1 MIVQL
6 LTVQLPPF
14 GETVRAALRLD
25 GEIYAAV
32 QTSRQGLEVA
42 LLVMAL
48 AALSEAIGQSVVLFL
63 NRVRPGRFV
72 LALTIAAG
80 SNVVGYVLWTTCIW
94 LAGSAVAREWQPFV
108 AVAAA
113 VGLSYAPQLFAFF
126 ELTPYFGNF
135 FGLILTLWSA
145 AAVVVAIRAGMGLPM
160 GQAALIGLLSWML
173 IQLWRRSL
181 GRPVYALGRFVERSA
196 AGSRLELSMDD
207 ALNLRLRRQQLGQ
220 NWKLWLQKR
229 SFYFRA
235 QAERAQAQAEKAFKP
250 VKGEPPD
257 A

>member
-1 MIVQL
+1 MIAEL
-6 LTVQLPPF
+6 LAAQLPPF

-25 GEIYAAV
+25 GDIYAAA
-32 QTSRQGLEVA
+32 QSSRQGLQVA

-48 AALSEAIGQSVVLFL
+48 AALSEAVGQSVVLFL
-63 NRVRPGRFV
+63 NRVRPKRFV
-72 LALTIAAG
+72 LALSIAAG
-80 SNVVGYVLWTTCIW
+80 SNVVGYLLWVVCIW

-126 ELTPYFGNF
+126 ELTPYFGNLI
-135 FGLILTLWSA
+135 GLVLTLWSA

-160 GQAALIGLLSWML
+160 GQAALIGILGWML
-173 IQLWRRSL
+173 VQLWRRSL
-181 GRPVYALGRFVERSA
+181 GRPVYALGRFVERRA

-220 NWKLWLQKR
+220 NWKQWLQER
-229 SFYFRA
+229 SSYLHA

-250 VKGEPPD
+250 VKREPPD